1 MKPISVTNTI
11 GAINLRNNLC
21 CFVESKTGPATA
33 DRNHTL
39 VVELVTYLNYL
50 QHPKVPAKK
59 ATAFI

>member
-39 VVELVTYLNYL
+39 VVELVTYFKLL
-50 QHPKVPAKK
+50 
-59 ATAFI
+59 TTS